1 MDTYSYIANADAAA
15 IETLYQAYQQNPESV
30 DFGWRKFFEG
40 FDFSQQFPEGA
51 PVVPG
56 ANGNGAANGAAAG
69 ATKAAPSPG
78 PVPQPDTYGVLNT
91 AASTN
96 NAPGLAS
103 GEPASDKETAVR
115 NLIHAFRSRGHLRA
129 KTNPVRERKDRKP
142 RLDLAD
148 FGLGEADLDT
158 AFKNGE
164 VLGLGGQTKLRDIVA
179 ALEKIYTGAIGFEYM
194 YIRDPQVLDWF
205 REKVERDSLAF
216 NPGVEYKKRILKKL
230 NEAVVFE
237 NFLHTKFLGQKRFSL
252 EGGETTIPALDAI
265 IGKGAELG
273 VKEVMI
279 GMAHRGR
286 LNVLANIMG
295 KTYEQIF
302 SEFEGT
308 AVPDLTMGDGDVKY
322 HMGYSSEVE
331 ASGGQK
337 VNLKLAPN
345 PSHLEAVNPVVEGFV
360 RAKIEHQ
367 YGGDYHQ
374 ILPILIHGD
383 AALAGQ
389 GIGYELTQ
397 MSQLEGYKTGGTIH
411 FVINNQVGFTTDFED
426 ARSSIY
432 STDLAKIIDAPVVHV
447 NGDDPEAVVFAVQ
460 LATEYRQQFHAD
472 IFIDMVCYRRHG
484 HNESDEPK
492 FTQPTL
498 YNLISKHQNP
508 REVYNATLV
517 QRGDVDAE
525 LANQMD
531 REFRD
536 TLQARLDMVK
546 QQPLPYKYQ
555 ALENEW
561 RSLHRS
567 TPEDF
572 EQSPETGISAEIVE
586 KVAKALTT
594 IPEGFKPIK
603 QIDNLL
609 KERRNMFFE
618 NYGSWVRMPEGW
630 MRDYVKKYDG
640 SRVLNWAA
648 GELLAYGSLLSENHI
663 VRVSGQDVQR
673 GTFSHRHAVLHDAET
688 SAPYNSLNFMEGE
701 NEKLS
706 IYNSLLS
713 EYAVLGFEFGYGM
726 ANPTALVVWEAQFG
740 DFANGAQTMIDQF
753 VVSSESK
760 WQRMNGLVMQL
771 PHGYEG
777 QGPEHSNARPERF
790 LQLAAENNIVVANI
804 TTPANFFH
812 ALRRQLTWSFRK
824 PLVVMSPKSMLRHPL
839 CVSPVEDFTS
849 GRFREVLGDDFAE
862 AKKVKRVLL
871 CSGKVY
877 YDLLEEQRASDRR
890 DVAIVRLEQ
899 LHPFPKKQL
908 DAELAKYGKAKIYWV
923 QEEPENMGYWNFMLR
938 YMRRE
943 LEDVIA
949 RKPSASPATGYNKI
963 HVKEQKELVARAFDK
978 PKEAVA
984 DNNIEA
990 TAEIAKKQD

>member
-1 MDTYSYIANADAAA
+1 MDAYSYIANADAAA

-51 PVVPG
+51 SVLPG
-56 ANGNGAANGAAAG
+56 AATPANGTATNGAAP
-69 ATKAAPSPG
+69 KAAPG
-78 PVPQPDTYGVLNT
+78 PATAPQPDDYGVLNT
-91 AASTN
+91 PASTN
-96 NAPGLAS
+96 NAPAGLSS
-103 GEPASDKETAVR
+103 GEVSADKETAVR

-158 AFKNGE
+158 VFKNGE
-164 VLGLGGQTKLRDIVA
+164 VLGLGGQAKLRDIVA

-194 YIRDPQVLDWF
+194 YIRDPEVLDWF
-205 REKVERDSLAF
+205 RAKVERDSLAF

-498 YNLISKHQNP
+498 YNIISKHQNP
-508 REVYNATLV
+508 REVYNAMLV

-546 QQPLPYKYQ
+546 QKALPYKYQ

-561 RSLHRS
+561 RSLRRS

-572 EQSPETGISAEIVE
+572 EQSPETGISAETVE

-609 KERRNMFFE
+609 KERRKMFYE
-618 NYGSWVRMPEGW
+618 T
-630 MRDYVKKYDG
+630 
-640 SRVLNWAA
+640 RVLNWAA
-648 GELLAYGSLLSENHI
+648 GELLAYGSLLSEKHI

-726 ANPTALVVWEAQFG
+726 ANPTALVIWEAQFG

-790 LQLAAENNIVVANI
+790 LQLAAENNIVVTNI

-824 PLVVMSPKSMLRHPL
+824 PLVTMSPKSMLRHPL
-839 CVSPVEDFTS
+839 CVSPVEEFTS
-849 GRFREVLGDDFAE
+849 GRFREVLGDDYAE

-877 YDLLEEQRASDRR
+877 YDLLEEQRNSDRK

-943 LEDVIA
+943 LEDVVA
-949 RKPSASPATGYNKI
+949 RKASASPATGYNKI
-963 HVKEQKELVARAFDK
+963 HVKEQKDLVARAFDK

>member
-1 MDTYSYIANADAAA
+1 MDANSYIANAHGDYLDN
-15 IETLYQAYQQNPESV
+15 LYQSYKADPQSV
-30 DFGWRKFFEG
+30 DASWQKFFEG
-40 FDFSQQFPEGA
+40 FDFAQQYPEDGM
-51 PVVPG
+51 
-56 ANGNGAANGAAAG
+56 
-69 ATKAAPSPG
+69 
-78 PVPQPDTYGVLNT
+78 PQADGEGVLT
-91 AASTN
+91 TSASTN
-96 NAPGLAS
+96 QAGAVR
-103 GEPASDKETAVR
+103 AVDTVAADKETQVR
-115 NLIHAFRSRGHLRA
+115 NLIHAYRSRGHLVA
-129 KTNPVRERKDRKP
+129 KTNPVRERKDRKA
-142 RLDLAD
+142 RLNIAD
-148 FGLGEADLDT
+148 FGLSDADLDT
-158 AFKNGE
+158 KFKNGE
-164 VLGLGGQTKLRDIVA
+164 VLGLGSEATLREIVA
-179 ALEKIYTGAIGFEYM
+179 ALQKVYTRTIGFEYM

-205 REKVERDSLAF
+205 REKVEKDSLSF

-252 EGGETTIPALDAI
+252 EGGESTIPALDAI
-265 IGKGAELG
+265 INKASELG
-273 VKEVMI
+273 VREVMI

-331 ASGGQK
+331 AEGGQK

-397 MSQLEGYKTGGTIH
+397 MSLLEGYRTGGTLH

-432 STDLAKIIDAPVVHV
+432 STDLAKIIDAPVLHV
-447 NGDDPEAVVFAVQ
+447 NGDDPEAVVFAVR

-508 REVYNATLV
+508 REVYNAMLV
-517 QRGDVDAE
+517 QRGDVDAQ
-525 LANQMD
+525 LAQQMD
-531 REFRD
+531 KEFRD

-546 QQPLPYKYQ
+546 QKPLPYNYQ
-555 ALENEW
+555 PLENEW
-561 RSLHRS
+561 RTLRRS
-567 TPEDF
+567 KPEDF
-572 EQSPETGISAEIVE
+572 EKSPETGISEEVVA
-586 KVAKALTT
+586 KVGKALTT
-594 IPEGFKPIK
+594 LPEGFRPLK
-603 QIDNLL
+603 QIEKLME
-609 KERRNMFFE
+609 ERKKMFFE
-618 NYGSWVRMPEGW
+618 T
-630 MRDYVKKYDG
+630 
-640 SRVLNWAA
+640 RVLNWAA
-648 GELLAYGSLLSENHI
+648 GELLAYGSLLDEKHI

-688 SAPYNSLNFMEGE
+688 SAPYNSLNYIGEGQ
-701 NEKLS
+701 EKLS

-713 EYAVLGFEFGYGM
+713 EYAVLGFEFGYAM
-726 ANPTALVVWEAQFG
+726 ANPTALVIWEAQFG

-753 VVSSESK
+753 IVSSESK
-760 WQRMNGLVMQL
+760 WQRMNGVVLQL

-790 LQLAAENNIVVANI
+790 LQLAAENNIIVANM

-812 ALRRQLTWSFRK
+812 ALRRQLNWEFRK

-839 CVSPVEDFTS
+839 CVSPVEEFTS
-849 GRFREVLGDDFAE
+849 GHFREVLGDVYAD

-877 YDLLEEQRASDRR
+877 FDLLDEQQQSGRT

-908 DAELAKYGKAKIYWV
+908 DAELAKYPKAKVYWV
-923 QEEPENMGYWNFMLR
+923 QEEPENMGYWNYLLR
-938 YMRRE
+938 FMRRE
-943 LEDVIA
+943 LEDVIS
-949 RKPSASPATGYNKI
+949 RKPSASPATGYNKV
-963 HVKEQKELVARAFDK
+963 HVKEQKDLVARAFDK

-984 DNNIEA
+984 DDNIKA
-990 TAEIAKKQD
+990 TAEVAKKQD

>member
-1 MDTYSYIANADAAA
+1 MDAYSYIANADTAA
-15 IETLYQAYQQNPESV
+15 IETLYQVYQQNPEAV

-40 FDFSQQFPEGA
+40 FDFSQQFPEGS
-51 PVVPG
+51 PLVPG
-56 ANGNGAANGAAAG
+56 ATANGAPAVANGSATG
-69 ATKAAPSPG
+69 ATKAAPASGPG
-78 PVPQPDTYGVLNT
+78 PQPDDYGVLNT
-91 AASTN
+91 NASTN

-103 GEPASDKETAVR
+103 GELASDKETAVR
-115 NLIHAFRSRGHLRA
+115 NLIHAYRSRGHLRA

-142 RLDLAD
+142 RLDLPD
-148 FGLGEADLDT
+148 FGLSEDDMGAV
-158 AFKNGE
+158 FKNGE
-164 VLGLGGQTKLRDIVA
+164 VLGLGPQATLRDIVA
-179 ALEKIYTGAIGFEYM
+179 ALEKIYTGPIGFEYM

-273 VKEVMI
+273 VREVVI

-286 LNVLANIMG
+286 LNVLANVMG

-308 AVPDLTMGDGDVKY
+308 AVPDLTFGDGDVKY
-322 HMGYSSEVE
+322 HLGYSAEVE

-345 PSHLEAVNPVVEGFV
+345 PSHLEAVNPVVQGFV

-367 YGGDYHQ
+367 YGDDYHQ

-397 MSQLEGYKTGGTIH
+397 MSLLEGYKTGGTIH

-432 STDLAKIIDAPVVHV
+432 CTDLAKIIDAPVLHV

-508 REVYNATLV
+508 REVYNAMLV

-525 LANQMD
+525 LATHMD
-531 REFRD
+531 KEFRD
-536 TLQARLDMVK
+536 TLQARLDLVK
-546 QQPLPYKYQ
+546 QKALPYKYQ

-561 RSLHRS
+561 RSLRRS

-572 EQSPETGISAEIVE
+572 EQSPETGISAETVE
-586 KVAKALTT
+586 RVAKALTT
-594 IPEGFKPIK
+594 IPDGFKPIK

-609 KERRNMFFE
+609 KERRKMFYE
-618 NYGSWVRMPEGW
+618 T
-630 MRDYVKKYDG
+630 
-640 SRVLNWAA
+640 RVLNWAA
-648 GELLAYGSLLSENHI
+648 GELLAYGSLLTEQHI
-663 VRVSGQDVQR
+663 VRVSGQDCQR

-688 SAPYNSLNFMEGE
+688 SAPYNSLNNIEGD
-701 NEKLS
+701 NEKLR
-706 IYNSLLS
+706 IFNSLLS

-760 WQRMNGLVMQL
+760 WQRMNGLVLLL

-790 LQLAAENNIVVANI
+790 LQLAAEYNIVVANL

-839 CVSPVEDFTS
+839 CVSPLEEFTS
-849 GRFREVLGDDFAE
+849 GRFREVIGDDFAE

-871 CSGKVY
+871 CSGKIY
-877 YDLLEEQRASDRR
+877 YDLLEEQRESNRK
-890 DVAIVRLEQ
+890 DVALVRLEQ
-899 LHPFPKKQL
+899 LHPFPQKQL
-908 DAELAKYGKAKIYWV
+908 TAELAKYPKTAKTYWV
-923 QEEPENMGYWNFMLR
+923 QEEPENMGYWNFLLR
-938 YMRRE
+938 YVRRE
-943 LEDVIA
+943 LEDVVA

-963 HVKEQKELVARAFDK
+963 HIKEQKDLVARAFDK
-978 PKEAVA
+978 PKETVA
-984 DNNIEA
+984 DDNIKA
-990 TAEIAKKQD
+990 MAEVAKKQD

>member
-1 MDTYSYIANADAAA
+1 MDAYSYIANAHGDY
-15 IETLYQAYQQNPESV
+15 IEQLYQSYKADPQSV
-30 DFGWRKFFEG
+30 DVSWQKFFEG
-40 FDFSQQFPEGA
+40 FDFAQQYPAEGESGA
-51 PVVPG
+51 GSAMAQPITQPS
-56 ANGNGAANGAAAG
+56 ANGNASAEQQDGA
-69 ATKAAPSPG
+69 
-78 PVPQPDTYGVLNT
+78 GVLT
-91 AASTN
+91 TDASTN
-96 NAPGLAS
+96 NGGGIVPLS
-103 GEPASDKETAVR
+103 GQSTDKETAVR
-115 NLIHAFRSRGHLRA
+115 NLVHAFRSRGHLRA
-129 KTNPVRERKDRKP
+129 KTNPVRERKDRKA

-148 FGLGEADLDT
+148 FGLSEADLDT
-158 AFKNGE
+158 SFRNGDL
-164 VLGLGGQTKLRDIVA
+164 LGLGTTAKLRDIVA
-179 ALEKIYTGAIGFEYM
+179 ALEKIYTRSIGFEYM

-205 REKVERDSLAF
+205 REKVERDSLSF

-265 IGKGAELG
+265 INKSSELG

-286 LNVLANIMG
+286 LNVLANVMG

-331 ASGGQK
+331 AENGQK

-367 YGGDYHQ
+367 YADDYHQ

-397 MSQLEGYKTGGTIH
+397 MSLLEGYKTGGTIH

-432 STDLAKIIDAPVVHV
+432 CTDLAKIIDAPVVHV
-447 NGDDPEAVVFAVQ
+447 NGDDPEAVVFAVR

-498 YNLISKHQNP
+498 YNIISKHQNP
-508 REVYNATLV
+508 REVYNAMLV
-517 QRGDVDAE
+517 ERGDVDAA
-525 LANQMD
+525 LAAQMD
-531 REFRD
+531 KEFRD

-546 QQPLPYKYQ
+546 QKPLPYNYQ

-561 RSLHRS
+561 RSLRRS
-567 TPEDF
+567 KPEDF
-572 EQSPETGISAEIVE
+572 DSSPETGISEEV
-586 KVAKALTT
+586 VQQVGKALTT
-594 IPEGFKPIK
+594 LPEGFRPLK
-603 QIDNLL
+603 QIEKLME
-609 KERRNMFFE
+609 ERRKMFF
-618 NYGSWVRMPEGW
+618 
-630 MRDYVKKYDG
+630 DT
-640 SRVLNWAA
+640 RVLNWAA
-648 GELLAYGSLLSENHI
+648 GELLAYGSLLAEKHI

-688 SAPYNSLNFMEGE
+688 SAPYNSLNYIGEGQ
-701 NEKLS
+701 EKLS

-713 EYAVLGFEFGYGM
+713 EYAVLGFEFGYAM

-753 VVSSESK
+753 IVSSESK
-760 WQRMNGLVMQL
+760 WQRMNGVVMLL

-790 LQLAAENNIVVANI
+790 LQLAAENNIVVANM

-839 CVSPVEDFTS
+839 CVSPVEEFTS
-849 GRFREVLGDDFAE
+849 GTFREVLGDTFAD

-877 YDLLEEQRASDRR
+877 FDLLEEQRASNRT

-908 DAELAKYGKAKIYWV
+908 DVELAKYPKAKLYWV

-949 RKPSASPATGYNKI
+949 RKPSASPATGYNKV
-963 HVKEQKELVARAFDK
+963 HVKEQKDLVARAFDK
-978 PKEAVA
+978 PKEQVA
-984 DNNIEA
+984 DSNIKN

>member
-1 MDTYSYIANADAAA
+1 MDAYSYIANADAAA

-30 DFGWRKFFEG
+30 DYGWRKFFEG

-51 PVVPG
+51 PVVPN
-56 ANGNGAANGAAAG
+56 ANGNGSTAG

-103 GEPASDKETAVR
+103 GEAASDKETAVR
-115 NLIHAFRSRGHLRA
+115 NLIHAYRSRGHLRA

-148 FGLGEADLDT
+148 FGLSEADLDT

-164 VLGLGGQTKLRDIVA
+164 VLGLGSQAKLRDIVA
-179 ALEKIYTGAIGFEYM
+179 ALEKIYTGSIGFEYM

-205 REKVERDSLAF
+205 REKVEKDSLAF

-426 ARSSIY
+426 ARSAIY

-498 YNLISKHQNP
+498 YNIISKHQNP
-508 REVYNATLV
+508 REVYNTTLV

-525 LANQMD
+525 LASQMD
-531 REFRD
+531 KEFRD

-561 RSLHRS
+561 RSLRRS

-572 EQSPETGISAEIVE
+572 EKSPETGISAETVE

-609 KERRNMFFE
+609 KERRKMFYE
-618 NYGSWVRMPEGW
+618 T
-630 MRDYVKKYDG
+630 
-640 SRVLNWAA
+640 RVLNWAA
-648 GELLAYGSLLSENHI
+648 GELLAYGSLLTEKHI

-688 SAPYNSLNFMEGE
+688 SAPYNSLNNIEGD

-760 WQRMNGLVMQL
+760 WQRMNGLVMLL

-804 TTPANFFH
+804 TTPSNFFH

-839 CVSPVEDFTS
+839 AVSPIEEFTS
-849 GRFREVLGDDFAE
+849 GTFREVLGDDFAE

-877 YDLLEEQRASDRR
+877 YDLLDEQRTSNRT

-908 DAELAKYGKAKIYWV
+908 DAELAKYPKAKIYWV
-923 QEEPENMGYWNFMLR
+923 QEEPENMGYWNYLLR
-938 YMRRE
+938 FMRRE
-943 LEDVIA
+943 LEDVVA

-978 PKEAVA
+978 PKETVA
-984 DNNIEA
+984 DGNIEA
-990 TAEIAKKQD
+990 TAEAAKKQD

>member
-1 MDTYSYIANADAAA
+1 MDAYSYIANADAAA

-51 PVVPG
+51 PLMPG
-56 ANGNGAANGAAAG
+56 AVGNGVAIGNGAPASAV
-69 ATKAAPSPG
+69 KAAPAPG
-78 PVPQPDTYGVLNT
+78 PVPQPDDYGVLNT

-103 GEPASDKETAVR
+103 GEMATDKETAVR
-115 NLIHAFRSRGHLRA
+115 NLIHAYRSRGHLRA

-148 FGLGEADLDT
+148 FGLTEADLNT
-158 AFKNGE
+158 SFRNGE
-164 VLGLGGQTKLRDIVA
+164 MLGLGPQVTLRDIIA
-179 ALEKIYTGAIGFEYM
+179 ALEKIYTGPIGFEYM

-205 REKVERDSLAF
+205 REKVEKDSLAF

-273 VKEVMI
+273 VREVVI

-286 LNVLANIMG
+286 LNVLANVMG

-308 AVPDLTMGDGDVKY
+308 AVPDLTFGDGDVKY
-322 HMGYSSEVE
+322 HLGYSSEVE
-331 ASGGQK
+331 TSTGLK

-345 PSHLEAVNPVVEGFV
+345 PSHLEAVNPVVQGFV

-367 YGGDYHQ
+367 YADDYHQ

-397 MSQLEGYKTGGTIH
+397 MSLLEGYNTGGTIH

-432 STDLAKIIDAPVVHV
+432 CTDLAKIIDAPVVHV

-498 YNLISKHQNP
+498 YNIISKHQNP
-508 REVYNATLV
+508 REVYNAMLV
-517 QRGDVDAE
+517 ARGDVDAE
-525 LANQMD
+525 LAAQMD
-531 REFRD
+531 KEFRD
-536 TLQARLDMVK
+536 TLQARLDLVK
-546 QQPLPYKYQ
+546 QKPLPYKYQ

-561 RSLHRS
+561 RSLRRS

-572 EQSPETGISAEIVE
+572 EQSPETGISAETVE
-586 KVAKALTT
+586 KVVKALTT

-609 KERRNMFFE
+609 KERRKMFYE
-618 NYGSWVRMPEGW
+618 T
-630 MRDYVKKYDG
+630 
-640 SRVLNWAA
+640 RVLNWAA
-648 GELLAYGSLLSENHI
+648 GELLAYGSLLTEKHI
-663 VRVSGQDVQR
+663 VRVSGQDCQR

-688 SAPYNSLNFMEGE
+688 SAPYNSLNNIEGE
-701 NEKLS
+701 NEKLR
-706 IYNSLLS
+706 IFNSLLS

-753 VVSSESK
+753 LVSSESK
-760 WQRMNGLVMQL
+760 WQRMNGLVMLL

-804 TTPANFFH
+804 TSPANFFH

-824 PLVVMSPKSMLRHPL
+824 PLVVMSPKSMLRNPL
-839 CVSPVEDFTS
+839 CVSPIEDFTS
-849 GRFREVLGDDFAE
+849 GHFREVIGDNFVE

-877 YDLLEEQRASDRR
+877 FDLLDEQRTSDRK
-890 DVAIVRLEQ
+890 DVAIVRMEQ

-908 DAELAKYGKAKIYWV
+908 DVELAKYPKAKVYWV

-943 LEDVIA
+943 LEDVIS

-963 HVKEQKELVARAFDK
+963 HIKEQKDLVARAFDK
-978 PKEAVA
+978 PKDAVA
-984 DNNIEA
+984 DANITA
-990 TAEIAKKQD
+990 TVEVAKKQD